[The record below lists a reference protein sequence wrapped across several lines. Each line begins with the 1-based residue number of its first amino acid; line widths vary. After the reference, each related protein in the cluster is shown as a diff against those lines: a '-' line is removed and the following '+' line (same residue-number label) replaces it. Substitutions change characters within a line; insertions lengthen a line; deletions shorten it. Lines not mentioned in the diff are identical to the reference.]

1 MEIIHNTGSI
11 KTRQEEENR
20 AADLANAVAKVE
32 FLCLLEGV
40 PVEKTTQ
47 NRKVHTMREHS
58 NGYFLAK
65 KNYDNG
71 MWSKAM
77 LQMLV
82 ARDRLTV
89 AEYEEITGEKY

>member
-40 PVEKTTQ
+40 PVEDT
-47 NRKVHTMREHS
+47 
-58 NGYFLAK
+58 
-65 KNYDNG
+65 
-71 MWSKAM
+71 
-77 LQMLV
+77 
-82 ARDRLTV
+82 
-89 AEYEEITGEKY
+89 AEQEGTHHD

>member
-40 PVEKTTQ
+40 PVEETNPEQ
-47 NRKVHTMREHS
+47 EGAYH
-58 NGYFLAK
+58 
-65 KNYDNG
+65 NG

-82 ARDRLTV
+82 ARDCLTA

>member
-40 PVEKTTQ
+40 PVEET
-47 NRKVHTMREHS
+47 N
-58 NGYFLAK
+58 
-65 KNYDNG
+65 
-71 MWSKAM
+71 
-77 LQMLV
+77 
-82 ARDRLTV
+82 
-89 AEYEEITGEKY
+89 EEQEEMPHA

>member
-40 PVEKTTQ
+40 PVEET
-47 NRKVHTMREHS
+47 N
-58 NGYFLAK
+58 
-65 KNYDNG
+65 
-71 MWSKAM
+71 
-77 LQMLV
+77 
-82 ARDRLTV
+82 
-89 AEYEEITGEKY
+89 EEQEGTYHA

>member
-40 PVEKTTQ
+40 PVEET
-47 NRKVHTMREHS
+47 N
-58 NGYFLAK
+58 
-65 KNYDNG
+65 
-71 MWSKAM
+71 
-77 LQMLV
+77 
-82 ARDRLTV
+82 
-89 AEYEEITGEKY
+89 EEQEKMPHA

>member
-1 MEIIHNTGSI
+1 MKIIHNTGSI

-20 AADLANAVAKVE
+20 TADLANAVAKVE

-40 PVEKTTQ
+40 PVEETT
-47 NRKVHTMREHS
+47 
-58 NGYFLAK
+58 AD
-65 KNYDNG
+65 YDSG

-82 ARDRLTV
+82 ARDRLT
-89 AEYEEITGEKY
+89 ATKYEEITGEKY